1 MLESKVNWKRVNLE
15 NTDYYQFA
23 AILRSIRIIQQS
35 FRNWQLRS
43 RVNCLIE
50 IFKHVEQISDKDP
63 LYLEQN
69 IYLNLQSIMDQN
81 SKNMFQERKFKFI
94 ILEGEI
100 KLRFESK
107 IKRYSKYS
115 LTFLPTWLRL
125 GLNLEIEIISDVLM
139 RNRKQ
144 PSILAVLH
152 NQHNLLETSVVDSN
166 HFKPPVDKFMMTKKF
181 VQFHFK
187 NVDESKKIACLI
199 ALLTCNYLKGSTQ
212 FIHLMTASQLSS
224 LGGVIK

>member
-1 MLESKVNWKRVNLE
+1 
-15 NTDYYQFA
+15 
-23 AILRSIRIIQQS
+23 
-35 FRNWQLRS
+35 
-43 RVNCLIE
+43 
-50 IFKHVEQISDKDP
+50 
-63 LYLEQN
+63 
-69 IYLNLQSIMDQN
+69 
-81 SKNMFQERKFKFI
+81 MFQERKFKFI

-152 NQHNLLETSVVDSN
+152 N
-166 HFKPPVDKFMMTKKF
+166 
-181 VQFHFK
+181 
-187 NVDESKKIACLI
+187 
-199 ALLTCNYLKGSTQ
+199 
-212 FIHLMTASQLSS
+212 
-224 LGGVIK
+224 